1 MSQSANP
8 LKQFFRQPAIYVKL
22 PSGGRYWSTDSLDL
36 PNNGELPVFPMTA
49 IDEITYRTPDALFNG
64 QATVNVIQSCI
75 PNIKNAW
82 AMPSIDLNSILTSIR
97 IASYGH
103 ELEVGSTCPKCTH
116 QENYTVDLRQ
126 VLDGVQPGDFDT
138 TVTQGDLEISFQP
151 MIYQS
156 QTETNIAQFEQQKS
170 IQVIQSAPDLTDQ
183 QKIERLN
190 QALQTITELTI
201 KALKWSIA
209 SIRTPNALVT
219 EPEFI
224 EEFLTNCDRKLF
236 LRIRDHIIGLREQG
250 DIKPLTIECSS
261 CGNQYSQTLALDQTN
276 FLEAAS

>member
-22 PSGGRYWSTDSLDL
+22 PSGGRYWSNDSLDL

-190 QALQTITELTI
+190 LALQTITELTI